1 MKEVIHVALSADNH
15 YAKHLA
21 VTVVSVLCN
30 KAKDDKLAFHILDG
44 GINQENRNK
53 IEAMV
58 AECGSF
64 IEFLPIDQ
72 TLFSGKVLN
81 ITEKNHVTVAAYYRL
96 LIPSLIESD
105 RCIYMDCDMICRAS
119 LASVW
124 DVDLGKCIA
133 GAVKDIDEDKQAAR
147 LALNRYFNSGFLVM
161 DLKAM
166 REENT
171 QEQFF
176 RFIEEQHARIVMHD
190 QDVLNCVLHGRIFE
204 LDMKWNCQ
212 LCKTHKC
219 KEAGFHEIHRVA
231 NVLHFIGR
239 RKPWIRGCRAP
250 SKEEYWKYLGKTP
263 WRMSFYEKI
272 ILAFNLISALWK
284 R

>member
-1 MKEVIHVALSADNH
+1 MKEYIHIVLSSDNN
-15 YAKHLA
+15 YAQHLA
-21 VTVVSVLCN
+21 VTIVSVLHN
-30 KAKDDKLAFHILDG
+30 KDESDNMVFHILDG
-44 GINQENRNK
+44 GIHPENK
-53 IEAMV
+53 IKIKTIVE
-58 AECGSF
+58 EWGDQ
-64 IEFLPIDQ
+64 IEFIDVDEN
-72 TLFSGKVLN
+72 LFKGKVLN
-81 ITEKNHVTVAAYYRL
+81 ITAANHVTVAAYYRL

-119 LASVW
+119 LASAW

-133 GAVKDIDEDKQAAR
+133 GAVKDIDEDKQADR

-176 RFIEEQHARIVMHD
+176 RFIEEQHERIVMHD
-190 QDVLNCVLHGRIFE
+190 QDVLNCVLHGRILE